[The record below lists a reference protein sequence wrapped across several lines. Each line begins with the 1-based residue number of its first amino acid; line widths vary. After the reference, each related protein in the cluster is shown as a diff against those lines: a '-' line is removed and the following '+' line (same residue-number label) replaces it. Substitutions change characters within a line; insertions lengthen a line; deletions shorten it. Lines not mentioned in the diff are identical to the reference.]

1 MKRATPKVWSADVA
15 LAVSNASLA
24 VGRVE
29 GVSGSMPQAV
39 GRHLRLIAADHPGD
53 AKTADAEALRIVLA
67 VAGESAALTD
77 LLLESGDDE
86 AVIARC
92 GNVVVAAV
100 RTERALRTLGM
111 RIDADRRCAE
121 TSAAGRYGAA
131 VLELLIERD
140 RLSVRD
146 GAEQL
151 SASPTTIG
159 SVLERLVQL
168 GIAEEITGKRR
179 GRWFRYSALR
189 EAMRDVIQP
198 ETAAI
203 AVHNGAVHNEGVA
216 MTARPV
222 REWVPVVVERVFAGS
237 DAQRVVLFGSVA
249 RGDERAD
256 SDIDL
261 LVVLPHVTRAHDDAV
276 RIMRLLRDI
285 PCGVDVIVTDD
296 DRLAKQ
302 SKVPGVIRVALR
314 EGRTFE
320 RAA

>member
-1 MKRATPKVWSADVA
+1 MNRPTPKSWSAQVA
-15 LAVSNASLA
+15 RAVSQASVA

-29 GVSGSMPQAV
+29 GVLGSLPQAV
-39 GRHLRLIAADHPGD
+39 GRHLWLLAGEQPGD
-53 AKTADAEALRIVLA
+53 AKPADGEALRIVLA
-67 VAGESAALTD
+67 VTSESAVLTD
-77 LLLESGDDE
+77 MLLESGDDE

-92 GNVVVAAV
+92 ENVVVLAG
-100 RTERALRTLGM
+100 RTERALRMIGVRL
-111 RIDADRRCAE
+111 DVDRRRVEA
-121 TSAAGRYGAA
+121 SSAGRYGSA

-140 RLSVRD
+140 RVSVRD
-146 GAEQL
+146 GAERL
-151 SASPTTIG
+151 GASPTTIG

-168 GIAEEITGKRR
+168 GIAVETTGKRR
-179 GRWFRYSALR
+179 GRWFRYAALR
-189 EAMRDVIQP
+189 EAMSDVLQP
-198 ETAAI
+198 ETAV
-203 AVHNGAVHNEGVA
+203 AVHNGE
-216 MTARPV
+216 MTMAARPV
-222 REWVPVVVERVFAGS
+222 REWVPIVVERVFQGS

-276 RIMRLLRDI
+276 NIMRLLRDI

-296 DRLAKQ
+296 DRLARQ

>member
-15 LAVSNASLA
+15 LAVSKASLA

-29 GVSGSMPQAV
+29 GVLGSMPQAV

-53 AKTADAEALRIVLA
+53 AQTADSEALRIVLA
-67 VAGESAALTD
+67 VAGQSAALTD
-77 LLLESGDDE
+77 LLLGSGDDE

-92 GNVVVAAV
+92 ENVVLVAV

-121 TSAAGRYGAA
+121 TSAAGRYGTA

-140 RLSVRD
+140 RLSVRQ

-179 GRWFRYSALR
+179 GRWFRYAALR
-189 EAMRDVIQP
+189 EAMRDVLHP
-198 ETAAI
+198 EIETVT
-203 AVHNGAVHNEGVA
+203 VHNGDMA
-216 MTARPV
+216 MAARPV
-222 REWVPVVVERVFAGS
+222 REWVPVVVERVFRGS

-296 DRLAKQ
+296 DRLARQ

>member
-1 MKRATPKVWSADVA
+1 MVCSRRACGLTSEPGGRTCRGC
-15 LAVSNASLA
+15 
-24 VGRVE
+24 VGLL
-29 GVSGSMPQAV
+29 PQAV
-39 GRHLRLIAADHPGD
+39 GRHLRLIAAEHPGD
-53 AKTADAEALRIVLA
+53 AKPADAEAMRVVLA
-67 VAGESAALTD
+67 VASESAALTD
-77 LLLESGDDE
+77 MLLESGDDE

-92 GNVVVAAV
+92 ENVVRLAV
-100 RTERALRTLGM
+100 RTERALRTIGM
-111 RIDADRRCAE
+111 RLDADRRRVEA
-121 TSAAGRYGAA
+121 SAAGRYGAA
-131 VLELLIERD
+131 VLELVIERD

-151 SASPTTIG
+151 GASPTTIG
-159 SVLERLVQL
+159 AVLERLVQL

-179 GRWFRYSALR
+179 GRWFRYAASR
-189 EAMRDVIQP
+189 EAMRDLLQP
-198 ETAAI
+198 ETAI
-203 AVHNGAVHNEGVA
+203 TVHNGDVHNEDGA

-222 REWVPVVVERVFAGS
+222 REWVPVVVERVFRGS

-249 RGDERAD
+249 RGDERVD

-276 RIMRLLRDI
+276 RIMGLLRDI
-285 PCGVDVIVTDD
+285 PCGVDVIMTDD
-296 DRLAKQ
+296 ERLARQ

>member
-1 MKRATPKVWSADVA
+1 MKRPTPKAWSAEVA
-15 LAVSNASLA
+15 LAVSQASLA

-29 GVSGSMPQAV
+29 GVLGSLPQAV
-39 GRHLRLIAADHPGD
+39 GRHLRLIAAEHPGD
-53 AKTADAEALRIVLA
+53 AKPADAEALRVVLA
-67 VAGESAALTD
+67 VAGESAPLTD
-77 LLLESGDDE
+77 MLLESGDDE

-92 GNVVVAAV
+92 ENVVLVAV
-100 RTERALRTLGM
+100 RTERALRTIGM
-111 RIDADRRCAE
+111 RLDADRRRAE
-121 TSAAGRYGAA
+121 ASAAGRYGAA

-168 GIAEEITGKRR
+168 GMAEEITGKRR
-179 GRWFRYSALR
+179 GRWFRYAALR
-189 EAMRDVIQP
+189 EAMRGVLQP
-198 ETAAI
+198 ETAVT
-203 AVHNGAVHNEGVA
+203 VHNGEMA

-222 REWVPVVVERVFAGS
+222 REWVPVVVERVFQGS

-296 DRLAKQ
+296 DRLALQ

>member
-1 MKRATPKVWSADVA
+1 VRSHKRAWRS
-15 LAVSNASLA
+15 
-24 VGRVE
+24 
-29 GVSGSMPQAV
+29 GVSRVCWA
-39 GRHLRLIAADHPGD
+39 RCLRLSGATSGSSGQHQGD
-53 AKTADAEALRIVLA
+53 AKPADAEALRVVLA
-67 VAGESAALTD
+67 VADRSAVLTD
-77 LLLESGDDE
+77 ELLEGDAE

-92 GNVVVAAV
+92 ENVVVVAV
-100 RTERALRTLGM
+100 RTERALRTIGVRL
-111 RIDADRRCAE
+111 DADRHRVEA
-121 TSAAGRYGAA
+121 SAAGRDGAA
-131 VLELLIERD
+131 VLDFLIERD

-159 SVLERLVQL
+159 AVLERLVQL
-168 GIAEEITGKRR
+168 GIAEAITGKRR
-179 GRWFRYSALR
+179 GRWFRYAALR
-189 EAMRDVIQP
+189 QAMSDVLQP
-198 ETAAI
+198 VTAAVT
-203 AVHNGAVHNEGVA
+203 VHNGAVHNEDA
-216 MTARPV
+216 AIPARPV
-222 REWVPVVVERVFAGS
+222 REWVPVVVERVFQGS

-285 PCGVDVIVTDD
+285 PRGFGVIVTDD
-296 DRLAKQ
+296 DRLALQ

>member
-1 MKRATPKVWSADVA
+1 MNRPTRKAWSAQVA
-15 LAVSNASLA
+15 LAVSRASLA
-24 VGRVE
+24 VGRFE
-29 GVSGSMPQAV
+29 GVLGSLPQAV
-39 GRHLRLIAADHPGD
+39 GRHLRLIAGENAGVANP
-53 AKTADAEALRIVLA
+53 ADAEALRVVLA
-67 VAGESAALTD
+67 VAGDSAALTD
-77 LLLESGDDE
+77 LLLDSGDDE
-86 AVIARC
+86 AVVARC
-92 GNVVVAAV
+92 ENLVGVAV
-100 RTERALRTLGM
+100 RTERALRTIGVRL
-111 RIDADRRCAE
+111 DADRRRVEA
-121 TSAAGRYGAA
+121 SAAGRYGAA

-159 SVLERLVQL
+159 AVLERLVQL
-168 GIAEEITGKRR
+168 GVAEEITGKRR
-179 GRWFRYSALR
+179 GRWFRYAALR
-189 EAMRDVIQP
+189 EAMSDVLQP
-198 ETAAI
+198 ETAV
-203 AVHNGAVHNEGVA
+203 AVHNGAVCNEDGA
-216 MTARPV
+216 MAARPV
-222 REWVPVVVERVFAGS
+222 REWVPVVVERVFQGS

-276 RIMRLLRDI
+276 NIMRLLRDI

-296 DRLAKQ
+296 DRLVRQ